1 MSLRRLSEQTFFD
14 FGYLGQIERGERLGS
29 AKVAMVCDEALHAGG
44 TLRALFARQAGRR
57 RMDAAAD
64 EEHTPA
70 HTEAIEVS
78 DSLLPSSDPGM
89 DSITVP
95 CRRTDG
101 RIMWVSIPRRSFLLG
116 GLATTA
122 GAALS
127 PRFNAGKSAAAQGG
141 DVTPIEHLRSMR
153 RVFIDS
159 DNLLGP
165 RYIIPAVNGYLRFI
179 QQLRADRDGADR
191 KALLHLQAEYAEF
204 ASWLYQDAGDFRS
217 AQYWLDRALDW
228 SHAVDDREMAVYV
241 LTRKSQLAGDMQD
254 PMGAVDLADAG
265 VAMAVPGSRLVATAR
280 TQAAQGHALAGDST
294 ECLRSLDQAHDLIAR
309 LDDAGHS
316 VWAPWLDDAYV
327 DVQRGRCLTA
337 LGDYGHAAEVFQQA
351 IRDLPPGYRRDC
363 GVYLSREAHAHAGAE
378 DPEQAAATGIQA
390 LAIAEETGSGRII
403 NELARLDG
411 TLERWRDVPSVID
424 FRESLTSVI
433 PRQVDLSD

>member
-1 MSLRRLSEQTFFD
+1 
-14 FGYLGQIERGERLGS
+14 
-29 AKVAMVCDEALHAGG
+29 VAAVCDEALRAGG
-44 TLRALFARQAGRR
+44 ALRALFARQAGRR
-57 RMDAAAD
+57 RMDTAAS

-70 HTEAIEVS
+70 HAEAIEIPG
-78 DSLLPSSDPGM
+78 SLLPSSDPGM

-101 RIMWVSIPRRSFLLG
+101 KIMWVSVPRRSFLLG
-116 GLATTA
+116 GLAATA
-122 GAALS
+122 GVALP
-127 PRFNAGKSAAAQGG
+127 PRLKTGRFIAAQSG

-165 RYIIPAVNGYLRFI
+165 HHIIPAVNGYIRLI
-179 QQLRADRDGADR
+179 QQLRTDRDGADR
-191 KALLHLQAEYAEF
+191 EALLHLQAEYAEF
-204 ASWLYQDAGDFRS
+204 ASWLYQDAGDFRF

-228 SHAVDDREMAVYV
+228 SHAVEDQEMAVYV
-241 LTRKSQLAGDMQD
+241 MTRKSQLAGDMQD
-254 PMGAVDLADAG
+254 PTGAVDLADAG

-280 TQAAQGHALAGDST
+280 TQAAHGYALAGDST

-316 VWAPWLDDAYV
+316 AWAPWLDDAYV
-327 DVQRGRCLTA
+327 DVQRGRCLTV
-337 LGDYGHAAEVFQQA
+337 LGEHGHAAEVFQQA
-351 IRDLPPGYRRDC
+351 IEDLPTGYRRDC
-363 GVYLSREAHAHAGAE
+363 GVYLSREAQAHAGGR
-378 DPEQAAATGIQA
+378 DPEQAAATGMQA
-390 LAIAEETGSGRII
+390 LAIAEETGSGRIT

-411 TLERWRDVPSVID
+411 ALAQWRDVPSVIN

-433 PRQVDLSD
+433 PRQIGSRD